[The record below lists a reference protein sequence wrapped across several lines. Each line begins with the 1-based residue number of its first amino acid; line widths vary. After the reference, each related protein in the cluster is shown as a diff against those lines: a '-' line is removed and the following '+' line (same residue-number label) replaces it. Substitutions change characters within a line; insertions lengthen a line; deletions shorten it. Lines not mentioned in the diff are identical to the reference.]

1 MERLLSEYPLVAI
14 AIIFAG
20 AYFLIAYRM
29 KKARKAG
36 ENPVKFW
43 DWVLNKHHR

>member
-1 MERLLSEYPLVAI
+1 MEELLNEYPIVAI
-14 AIIFAG
+14 ISIFIG
-20 AYFLIAYRM
+20 AYFLIAYRIR
-29 KKARKAG
+29 KARRVG